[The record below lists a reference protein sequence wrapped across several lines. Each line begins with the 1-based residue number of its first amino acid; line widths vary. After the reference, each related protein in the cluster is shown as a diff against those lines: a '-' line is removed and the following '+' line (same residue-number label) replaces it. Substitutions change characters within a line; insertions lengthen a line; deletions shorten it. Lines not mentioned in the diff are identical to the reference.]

1 VAGARGL
8 VFNED
13 KTRVVTL
20 EEGFDFLG
28 FNVRRYHG
36 KLLIKPSKAAVRRV
50 RERLRT
56 EMRSLRGANAPA
68 VLKRLNP
75 IVRGWSAYYR
85 GVVSSEMFTALDS
98 YMWRL
103 TWKWAVY
110 THPKKPKRW
119 VVKRYFGM
127 FNKSRRDRWVFS
139 DRDSGGYLHKFAW
152 TKIIRHQLVKG
163 AASPDDPALAE
174 YWAYRRRKMPPPT
187 IGKARWR
194 PYKAQNGRCPLC
206 GDWLLPAEDPP
217 PTPREWE
224 RWLATTRKTIT
235 TIAMRKDG
243 TSEETKPRLIH
254 TQCHHRHTAED
265 DNGPALLTAHEPSGL
280 A

>member
-1 VAGARGL
+1 
-8 VFNED
+8 
-13 KTRVVTL
+13 
-20 EEGFDFLG
+20 
-28 FNVRRYHG
+28 
-36 KLLIKPSKAAVRRV
+36 
-50 RERLRT
+50 
-56 EMRSLRGANAPA
+56 MRSLRGANAPA